1 MKTLKE
7 ALESADKE
15 FKPMYQQL
23 ADATWEKAAALAAEA
38 GRGSAF
44 QLSYMKPTYDM
55 WVDWGRNRTG
65 LPGTASQAELSFD
78 VLAAAQQKYQR
89 AASFSETGMR
99 QPLTAHDTEILNEAC
114 IQSGDTLRE
123 VRERMK
129 EGGPREYAAAV
140 TYDMTPAVAE
150 EVTNYFM
157 TNLQQMNP
165 NMPANQAYAQAMYSA
180 LREFEI
186 ANDTGRNAEMLNN
199 GTSLAISLAK
209 MDVQLDM
216 QEMGIDDRD
225 DIGDDEVGDDD

>member
-1 MKTLKE
+1 MKTLQQ
-7 ALESADKE
+7 ALALKDKE
-15 FKPMYQQL
+15 FDALYMRV
-23 ADATWEKAAALAAEA
+23 AEATWSAAAT
-38 GRGSAF
+38 
-44 QLSYMKPTYDM
+44 M
-55 WVDWGRNRTG
+55 
-65 LPGTASQAELSFD
+65 
-78 VLAAAQQKYQR
+78 AAQSGTTDVFNNEYAKNNFLFYMWEQYNRYNWGK
-89 AASFSETGMR
+89 
-99 QPLTAHDTEILNEAC
+99 HDTAADMTKESLAYAQQRFQENPTRSRLPIAPSLSEQEKEILNQAC
-114 IQSGDTLRE
+114 ITQDDIMRAQRE
-123 VRERMK
+123 AMK
-129 EGGPREYAAAV
+129 EGSPREYAAAV
-140 TYDMTPAVAE
+140 TYDMTPAVAQ
-150 EVTNYFM
+150 EVTDYFM

>member
-1 MKTLKE
+1 
-7 ALESADKE
+7 
-15 FKPMYQQL
+15 
-23 ADATWEKAAALAAEA
+23 
-38 GRGSAF
+38 
-44 QLSYMKPTYDM
+44 
-55 WVDWGRNRTG
+55 
-65 LPGTASQAELSFD
+65 
-78 VLAAAQQKYQR
+78 
-89 AASFSETGMR
+89 
-99 QPLTAHDTEILNEAC
+99 
-114 IQSGDTLRE
+114 
-123 VRERMK
+123 
-129 EGGPREYAAAV
+129 
-140 TYDMTPAVAE
+140 MTPAVAQ
-150 EVTNYFM
+150 EVTDYFM